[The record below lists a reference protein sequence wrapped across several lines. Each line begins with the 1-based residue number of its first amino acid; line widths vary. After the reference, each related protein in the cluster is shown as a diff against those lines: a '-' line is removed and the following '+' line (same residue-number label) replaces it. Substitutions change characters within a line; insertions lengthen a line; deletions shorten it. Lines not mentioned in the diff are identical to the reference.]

1 LGERVVVKA
10 FEEHGDR
17 SGNVDAERETCTVGV
32 PLVTVKGVIR
42 DSGIRIGRRL
52 PFAMAT
58 MIPSQSRPAAP
69 DKSGGGPSRIEPSI
83 GHARVREHVAL
94 TFDDVLLAPRHSVTH
109 PRDVTTSTR
118 FTRGIALNVPL
129 VSAAMDTVTESEMAI
144 AMARAGGIGVLHKNM
159 SIDRQAAEVDRV
171 KRSESGMIM
180 NPITLTP
187 DATLREAAALMQ
199 RFRISGVP
207 VVDRDGRLV
216 GIITNRDLQFERD
229 LDRPL
234 REAMTRDRLVTAP
247 IGTTLEEA
255 ERILGRNRIEK
266 LPVIDT
272 DGKLAGLITV
282 KDIHKRRQFPNANKD
297 VHGRLRV
304 AAAVGASGDY
314 AARARALVDAGVDVL
329 VIDTAHGHA
338 EGVLA
343 ATGSIREQLP
353 DVQLVAGNIAT
364 RDGAR
369 ALVERGVDAIK
380 VGVGPGSICTT
391 RVVTGVGVP
400 QLTAIMDAVE
410 GADGVPVIADG
421 GIKYSGDIVKALAA
435 GASSVMMG
443 SMLAGTEESP
453 GESFLLEGRRFK
465 MVRGMGSLS
474 AMQDGSAD
482 RYFQDGE
489 MSLKKLVPEG
499 IEGRVPYRGPVG
511 DVLYQMVGGLRAGMG
526 YVGCGSIEQLRT
538 QTEFV
543 RITTAGLRESHPH
556 DVTITREAP
565 NYST

>member
-1 LGERVVVKA
+1 V
-10 FEEHGDR
+10 
-17 SGNVDAERETCTVGV
+17 S
-32 PLVTVKGVIR
+32 
-42 DSGIRIGRRL
+42 
-52 PFAMAT
+52 
-58 MIPSQSRPAAP
+58 
-69 DKSGGGPSRIEPSI
+69 
-83 GHARVREHVAL
+83 
-94 TFDDVLLAPRHSVTH
+94 
-109 PRDVTTSTR
+109 TSTR

-144 AMARAGGIGVLHKNM
+144 AMSRAGGIGVLHKNM

-187 DATLREAAALMQ
+187 DATLREAGALMQ
-199 RFRISGVP
+199 RFKISGVP

-247 IGTTLEEA
+247 VGTTLEEA

-266 LPVIDT
+266 LPVVDA
-272 DGKLAGLITV
+272 DGKLTGLITV

-304 AAAVGASGDY
+304 AAAVGAGGDY
-314 AARARALVDAGVDVL
+314 VVRARALVDAGVDVL
-329 VIDTAHGHA
+329 VVDTAHGHA
-338 EGVLA
+338 EGVLG
-343 ATGSIREQLP
+343 ATAHLRDLLP
-353 DVQLVAGNIAT
+353 DVQLIAGNIAT

-369 ALVERGVDAIK
+369 ALVERGVDAVK

-400 QLTAIMDAVE
+400 QLTAIMHAVE
-410 GADGVPVIADG
+410 GAGDVPVIADG

-435 GASSVMMG
+435 GAACVMMG

-511 DVLYQMVGGLRAGMG
+511 DVLYQMVGGLRSGMG
-526 YVGCGSIEQLRT
+526 YVGCGSIDELRT

-556 DVTITREAP
+556 DVQITREAP
-565 NYST
+565 NYSA